1 MRDSSRSSNGD
12 GGEKIINRE
21 KHVSFCCFVGTS
33 VNLILFFMKLYVSL
47 SSNSISIWSDAV
59 NNLADCLSCLLSAV
73 CMLVSIK
80 FIKSGLSFVVG
91 RVERLL
97 SLLLSLAVAFVGLS
111 FAYSS
116 LERFM
121 YPTPIWFSVKFAV
134 MIAVTAIGKLL
145 LFVFYGV
152 QEKKSDSS
160 VIKVMKADSMLD
172 FFITLTTLVSFT
184 LTRYT
189 EFAIDA
195 VFGLAISIFITVGAI
210 KMLKEAICGVLGL
223 IKTEKREKFFD
234 FLEGE
239 NITPEK
245 TVFSIEEGEKEY
257 AVVLLS
263 AVPEKDESSLQK
275 LCKEKT
281 GINLIFTINQNKG
294 ESQ

>member
-1 MRDSSRSSNGD
+1 GVM
-12 GGEKIINRE
+12 
-21 KHVSFCCFVGTS
+21 FA
-33 VNLILFFMKLYVSL
+33 FFM
-47 SSNSISIWSDAV
+47 AV
-59 NNLADCLSCLLSAV
+59 P
-73 CMLVSIK
+73 
-80 FIKSGLSFVVG
+80 
-91 RVERLL
+91 
-97 SLLLSLAVAFVGLS
+97 AFVK
-111 FAYSS
+111 F
-116 LERFM
+116 FFFF
-121 YPTPIWFSVKFAV
+121 FSV
-134 MIAVTAIGKLL
+134 
-145 LFVFYGV
+145 V

-223 IKTEKREKFFD
+223 IKKEKREEFFA
-234 FLEGE
+234 FLEEE

-263 AVPEKDESSLQK
+263 TAPEKDEASLQE